1 MATVSLFWN
10 TNMAAITSC
19 AYMYAPYVHI
29 IVEGLILTTMYMYGE
44 NKLKDSPSEM
54 KTSLH
59 TVKHIS
65 ASIY

>member
-1 MATVSLFWN
+1 
-10 TNMAAITSC
+10 MAAITSC
-19 AYMYAPYVHI
+19 AYMYVPYVHI
-29 IVEGLILTTMYMYGE
+29 IVEGLILTTIYTTTMYGE
-44 NKLKDSPSEM
+44 NKIKDSPSEM

>member
-1 MATVSLFWN
+1 
-10 TNMAAITSC
+10 
-19 AYMYAPYVHI
+19 MYAPYVHI
-29 IVEGLILTTMYMYGE
+29 IVEGLILTTIYTTTMYGE
-44 NKLKDSPSEM
+44 NKIKDSPSEM